1 MHPYF
6 SLQGR
11 TALVTGGTRGIGKM
25 IAKAFVEAGANVY
38 VCARDGEACAQ
49 TAEELSAFG
58 SCHGIAANLAHEEGV
73 QALASQL
80 AAEIGQLDILVN
92 NAGTTW
98 GAPLES
104 YPVKGW
110 EKVMQLNVTSVFSC
124 IQQLLPLLR
133 KAGSAA
139 NPARVINIGSVAGI
153 TSHGEDAYAYGP
165 SKAALHQHV
174 AHVGA
179 RTGRAAHQ
187 RQRDRPWALPQQDDS
202 AHRRRCSSHGRRQH
216 ADPDEALG
224 PRRRNGRPGDQPGKY
239 RRRLHDREYHPDRW
253 RFQPLRTASRLRLK
267 TACKP

>member
-38 VCARDGEACAQ
+38 VCSRDVEACHQ
-49 TAEELSAFG
+49 TAEELGALG
-58 SCHGIAANLAHEEGV
+58 TCHGVAANLATEAGV
-73 QALASQL
+73 QEL
-80 AAEIGQLDILVN
+80 AARLGEQITHLDILVN

-124 IQQLLPLLR
+124 IQQFLPLLR

-139 NPARVINIGSVAGI
+139 NPARIINIGSVAGI
-153 TSHGEDAYAYGP
+153 SSFGEQAYAYGP
-165 SKAALHQHV
+165 SKAALHQLSRILARELVSQYINVNVIAPGRFPSKMTQHIGNDEQ
-174 AHVGA
+174 ALAEDTALIPMKRWGREEEMAALAISLASTAGA
-179 RTGRAAHQ
+179 YMTG
-187 RQRDRPWALPQQDDS
+187 
-202 AHRRRCSSHGRRQH
+202 
-216 ADPDEALG
+216 
-224 PRRRNGRPGDQPGKY
+224 NII
-239 RRRLHDREYHPDRW
+239 
-253 RFQPLRTASRLRLK
+253 PLDGGFSL
-267 TACKP
+267 

>member
-38 VCARDGEACAQ
+38 VCARDSEACAQ

-133 KAGSAA
+133 KAGSTA

-165 SKAALHQHV
+165 SKAALHQLSRML
-174 AHVGA
+174 A
-179 RTGRAAHQ
+179 RELVEQHINVNVIAPGRFPSKMTRHIAEDAQ
-187 RQRDRPWALPQQDDS
+187 AMAEDS
-202 AHRRRCSSHGRRQH
+202 ALIPMKRWGREEEM
-216 ADPDEALG
+216 AALAIS
-224 PRRRNGRPGDQPGKY
+224 
-239 RRRLHDREYHPDRW
+239 LAS
-253 RFQPLRTASRLRLK
+253 TAGAYMTGNIIPIDGGFSL
-267 TACKP
+267 

>member
-11 TALVTGGTRGIGKM
+11 TALITGGTRGIGKM
-25 IAKAFVEAGANVY
+25 IAKGFVEAGATVY

-49 TAEELSAFG
+49 TAAELSAFG
-58 SCHGIAANLAHEEGV
+58 TCHGIAANLSSEAGV
-73 QALASQL
+73 QVLAEQL
-80 AAEIGQLDILVN
+80 AGEIGQLDILVN

-110 EKVMQLNVTSVFSC
+110 EKVMQLNVTAVFSC

-165 SKAALHQHV
+165 SKAALHQLSRMLARELVSQHINV
-174 AHVGA
+174 NVIAPGRFPSKMTQHIAKDDAAMAEDTALIPMQRWGRDEEMAALAISLASTAGA
-179 RTGRAAHQ
+179 YMTGTIIPI
-187 RQRDRPWALPQQDDS
+187 DGGFIL
-202 AHRRRCSSHGRRQH
+202 
-216 ADPDEALG
+216 
-224 PRRRNGRPGDQPGKY
+224 
-239 RRRLHDREYHPDRW
+239 
-253 RFQPLRTASRLRLK
+253 
-267 TACKP
+267 

>member
-6 SLQGR
+6 NLQGR

-25 IAKAFVEAGANVY
+25 IAKAFVEAGATVY

-49 TAEELSAFG
+49 TAAELSAFG
-58 SCHGIAANLAHEEGV
+58 TCHGLAANLASEEGV
-73 QALASQL
+73 KVLAEHLSEQ
-80 AAEIGQLDILVN
+80 IGSLDILVN

-104 YPVKGW
+104 YPAKGW

-139 NPARVINIGSVAGI
+139 SPARVINIGSVAGL

-165 SKAALHQHV
+165 SKAALHQLSRMLARELVSQHINV
-174 AHVGA
+174 NVIAPGRFPSKMTQHIAGDDAAMAEDTALIPMKRWGREEEMAALAISLASSAGA
-179 RTGRAAHQ
+179 YMTGAIIPIDGGFH
-187 RQRDRPWALPQQDDS
+187 L
-202 AHRRRCSSHGRRQH
+202 
-216 ADPDEALG
+216 
-224 PRRRNGRPGDQPGKY
+224 
-239 RRRLHDREYHPDRW
+239 
-253 RFQPLRTASRLRLK
+253 
-267 TACKP
+267 